1 MTWTL
6 PDLWNVVSNRTDGQS
21 FWREPLAK
29 RERTYTQK
37 QGKPVSELIFLVSDS
52 LNGTIAALFVQS

>member
-6 PDLWNVVSNRTDGQS
+6 LDLWNVVSNRTDGQS
-21 FWREPLAK
+21 FWGKPLAK
-29 RERTYTQK
+29 RERTYTQE